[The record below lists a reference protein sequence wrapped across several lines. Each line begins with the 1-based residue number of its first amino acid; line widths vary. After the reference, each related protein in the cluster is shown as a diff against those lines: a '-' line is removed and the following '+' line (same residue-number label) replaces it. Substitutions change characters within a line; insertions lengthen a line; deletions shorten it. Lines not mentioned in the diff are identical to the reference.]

1 MSVDED
7 IQEIKKEI
15 IQSHNL
21 IIKTDNLVSNL
32 ASEIRQIQKKQESYE
47 RKYWINSVAA
57 YVIIAALS
65 FGGVYIGFDAKVGA
79 IKSEKGQLE
88 ERLSKTKKDLA
99 ALQKK
104 IATRAQQEKSV
115 EHLLRLKRE
124 KRFDDALKVAS
135 KLDANRMSPVLG
147 RLVSRE
153 AEELKQWIGASALD
167 AGKSLLEKG
176 YLKRALREFNRAV
189 DVDPPA
195 SISAQAYYHRA
206 ELLLKLNKTAKAAED
221 FIAAQKADPKASFA
235 DLALFQAG
243 GSLESSGD
251 VPRALDA
258 YNKLLKRYRQSKRA
272 SAARR
277 RIARLTHK
285 KIKPKP
291 AGDSSAAA
299 NETPSKNKPA
309 QDHKDKQQES
319 KDTTSPKAAT
329 DTQKPE

>member
-1 MSVDED
+1 MSLEED
-7 IQEIKKEI
+7 IQEIKKET

-21 IIKTDNLVSNL
+21 IIKTDNLVANL
-32 ASEIRQIQKKQESYE
+32 ASEIRQIQKKQDRYE

-79 IKSEKGQLE
+79 IKSEKKQIEEQLA
-88 ERLSKTKKDLA
+88 KTKKDLE

-104 IATRAQQEKSV
+104 ISIRAQQEKSV

-135 KLDANRMSPVLG
+135 DLDTNRMSPVLG

-153 AEELKQWIGASALD
+153 ADELRQWIGSSALA

-176 YLKRALREFNRAV
+176 YLRRALRQFNRAL
-189 DVDPPA
+189 DVEPPG
-195 SISAQAYYHRA
+195 SVSGQAHYHRA
-206 ELLLKLNKTAKAAED
+206 ELLLKLNKSAKAAED
-221 FIAAQKADPKASFA
+221 FIAAQKVAPKASFA

-251 VPRALDA
+251 VPRALSA
-258 YNKLLKRYRQSKRA
+258 YTKLLKEYPGSKRA

-285 KIKPKP
+285 KLKP
-291 AGDSSAAA
+291 ASAPVVPSSSGGDEKKSG
-299 NETPSKNKPA
+299 K
-309 QDHKDKQQES
+309 KDES
-319 KDTTSPKAAT
+319 KSENK
-329 DTQKPE
+329 KPDPTKNSSQTPAHQ